1 MYAHLAEIS
10 KKWILNDSFSLWKMY
25 VNLSYEGQ
33 EPEILIR
40 KDCYGIF
47 DFGELLVKKRLSQL
61 ISVKRVEL

>member
-1 MYAHLAEIS
+1 
-10 KKWILNDSFSLWKMY
+10 MY